1 MIKRKG
7 REYFVEKEERKIAE
21 LIAVE
26 KALSTKH
33 FSLLSTVEK
42 SLSFD
47 SLFLKLTTFKDY
59 FSSLS
64 ESCWSILLKPPR
76 VWFELGHINVR

>member
-33 FSLLSTVEK
+33 FSFIVYSRK
-42 SLSFD
+42 
-47 SLFLKLTTFKDY
+47 KL
-59 FSSLS
+59 
-64 ESCWSILLKPPR
+64 I
-76 VWFELGHINVR
+76 I